1 MTRAATVTGSSRPRA
16 LKARRSVAPKLL
28 VEQGCFDGGAQLV
41 CGIDEVGRGAWAGP
55 VTVGAVVI
63 GPAPKRILKVR
74 DSKELTHDQREKLF
88 PKIVGWALASSVG
101 HASPAE
107 CDELGMTAALRLAG
121 ERALAG
127 LAADGCVPDRIILDG
142 NHDYFG
148 RPDQVETVIDGDALC
163 LSVAAASIVAKVTRD
178 RLMAAEAECYPGYDF
193 ESNRGYRSYRHR
205 CALLGYGPTAIHRRS
220 WIFNEYLPWGERRS
234 PAGPEDARGAGRSR
248 AEVREAAPE
257 LTLFP

>member
-1 MTRAATVTGSSRPRA
+1 MPVKTRPSKTSPSKTSR
-16 LKARRSVAPKLL
+16 ARAPKLL
-28 VEQGCFDGGAQLV
+28 VEQDCFEEGAQFV
-41 CGIDEVGRGAWAGP
+41 CGVDEVGRGAWAGP
-55 VTVGAVVI
+55 VSVGAVVV
-63 GPAPKRILKVR
+63 GPAPRRILRVR
-74 DSKELTHDQREKLF
+74 DSKELTLLQREALY
-88 PKIVGWALASSVG
+88 PKIVGWALASAVG

-121 ERALAG
+121 ERALGA
-127 LAADGCVPDRIILDG
+127 LAEAGCVPDRIILDG

-148 RPDQVETVIDGDALC
+148 RPGQVRTVIDGDALC

-220 WIFNEYLPWGERRS
+220 WIFNEYLPWGQVV
-234 PAGPEDARGAGRSR
+234 PP
-248 AEVREAAPE
+248 P
-257 LTLFP
+257 TLFA

>member
-1 MTRAATVTGSSRPRA
+1 MARAAAVTQRGRPQA
-16 LKARRSVAPKLL
+16 GKARRPGAPKLL
-28 VEQGCFDGGAQLV
+28 VEQTCFEAGDQLV

-63 GPAPKRILKVR
+63 GPAPRRIQRVR
-74 DSKELTHDQREKLF
+74 DSKELTHDQREALY
-88 PKIVGWALASSVG
+88 PKILGWALAYAVG

-107 CDELGMTAALRLAG
+107 CDDLGMTAALRLAG
-121 ERALAG
+121 ERALAD
-127 LAADGCVPDRIILDG
+127 LAAAGCVPDRIILDG
-142 NHDYFG
+142 NPDYSG
-148 RPDQVETVIDGDALC
+148 RPDQVRTVIDGDALC

-178 RLMAAEAECYPGYDF
+178 RMMAAEAECYPGYDF

-220 WIFNEYLPWGERRS
+220 WIYMENLPWAQ
-234 PAGPEDARGAGRSR
+234 P
-248 AEVREAAPE
+248 APE

>member
-1 MTRAATVTGSSRPRA
+1 MASAVSVSGRQNGVAR
-16 LKARRSVAPKLL
+16 KARRPAAPKLL
-28 VEQGCFDGGAQLV
+28 VEQGCFDEGARLV
-41 CGIDEVGRGAWAGP
+41 CGVDEVGRGAWAGP

-63 GPAPKRILKVR
+63 GPAPKRILRVR
-74 DSKELTHDQREKLF
+74 DSKELTLPQREALY
-88 PKIVGWALASSVG
+88 PKITGWALAWAVG

-121 ERALAG
+121 ERALGG
-127 LAADGCVPDRIILDG
+127 LAEGGCVPDRIILDG

-148 RPDQVETVIDGDALC
+148 RPDQVRTVIDGDALC

-178 RLMAAEAECYPGYDF
+178 RIMAAEAECYPGYDF

-220 WIFNEYLPWGERRS
+220 WIYMENLPWGER
-234 PAGPEDARGAGRSR
+234 PAVD
-248 AEVREAAPE
+248 
-257 LTLFP
+257 LTLFD

>member
-1 MTRAATVTGSSRPRA
+1 MARAVVTTRAKR
-16 LKARRSVAPKLL
+16 VAPPKLR
-28 VEQGCFDGGAQLV
+28 VEQGCFETGAQLV

-55 VTVGAVVI
+55 VSVGAVVI
-63 GPAPKRILKVR
+63 GPDPRRIQRVR
-74 DSKELTHDQREKLF
+74 DSKELTVQQREALY
-88 PKIVGWALASSVG
+88 PKVVAWALASAVG
-101 HASPAE
+101 HASPDE
-107 CDELGMTAALRLAG
+107 CDSLGMTAALRLAA
-121 ERALAG
+121 ERALAT

-142 NHDYFG
+142 NHDYLG
-148 RPDQVETVIDGDALC
+148 RPDQVQTVIDGDALC

-220 WIFNEYLPWGERRS
+220 WIYMENLPW
-234 PAGPEDARGAGRSR
+234 AQ
-248 AEVREAAPE
+248 AAPE

>member
-1 MTRAATVTGSSRPRA
+1 MARAAVKTKAKRVAAPR
-16 LKARRSVAPKLL
+16 LL
-28 VEQGCFDGGAQLV
+28 VEQGCFEAGAQLV

-63 GPAPKRILKVR
+63 GPAPKRILRVR
-74 DSKELTHDQREKLF
+74 DSKELTHGQREKLY
-88 PKIVGWALASSVG
+88 PNITGWALAWAVG

-121 ERALAG
+121 ERALFD
-127 LAADGCVPDRIILDG
+127 LAEAGCVPDSIILDG

-148 RPDQVETVIDGDALC
+148 RPHQVRTVIGGDALC
-163 LSVAAASIVAKVTRD
+163 LSVAAASVVAKVTRD
-178 RLMAAEAECYPGYDF
+178 RIMAAEADCYPGYDF

-220 WIFNEYLPWGERRS
+220 WIYMENLPWGH
-234 PAGPEDARGAGRSR
+234 P
-248 AEVREAAPE
+248 APE
-257 LTLFP
+257 LTLFS